1 MDERLKHFGIGAAV
15 GLAFA
20 YVYASTT
27 PSHAP
32 STTEEKKIIPRKLEK
47 SLVEKVVLEF
57 LESQSERNLEKM
69 CSLVDDEIVYINEP
83 HPIERAIRGKKMFRE
98 VGWLKIL
105 KFIFL
110 KKKNNNNILFSFL
123 SY

>member
-1 MDERLKHFGIGAAV
+1 M
-15 GLAFA
+15 
-20 YVYASTT
+20 
-27 PSHAP
+27 
-32 STTEEKKIIPRKLEK
+32 
-47 SLVEKVVLEF
+47 EKVVLEF

-105 KFIFL
+105 KFIF
-110 KKKNNNNILFSFL
+110 
-123 SY
+123 